1 MIIYEKLW
9 EKMKEEKVSQYR
21 LHKEGIGNLTVDSQG
36 LARVARQ
43 LSGEMS

>member
-1 MIIYEKLW
+1 MGKDERRI
-9 EKMKEEKVSQYR
+9 SQYR

-43 LSGEMS
+43 LSGEMR

>member
-1 MIIYEKLW
+1 MGKDERRKF
-9 EKMKEEKVSQYR
+9 SQYR

-43 LSGEMS
+43 FNGEMS